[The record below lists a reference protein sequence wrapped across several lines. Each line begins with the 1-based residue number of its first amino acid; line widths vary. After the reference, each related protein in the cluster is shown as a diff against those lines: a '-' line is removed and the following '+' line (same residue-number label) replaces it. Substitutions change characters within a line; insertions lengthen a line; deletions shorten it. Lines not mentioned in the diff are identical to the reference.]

1 MLERLFG
8 SITRLKLLKAFLFQ
22 PTKRF
27 TADELLR
34 TYKFKAD
41 SLRREL
47 DNLME
52 LGLIAEGVEQPENAS
67 AEAVAEVEQ
76 AAPVATAKSKKEP
89 SDAKALAGK
98 KEKEIK
104 YYQLNR
110 AFVLVDEI
118 KTLLA
123 RGQVLYER
131 NFIDKLLTTGN
142 IKYLMLSGFFVNRT
156 DAPVD
161 LLIVGRINK
170 VKLVKII
177 KEFEIELGREVNF
190 THFEPQE
197 FLYRKS
203 LADVFIY
210 ELLEGPN
217 MVVIDEILNF

>member
-52 LGLIAEGVEQPENAS
+52 LGLIAEGAEQPENAS
-67 AEAVAEVEQ
+67 AEAVAEGEQ
-76 AAPVATAKSKKEP
+76 AAPVATAKSKKE
-89 SDAKALAGK
+89 

-177 KEFEIELGREVNF
+177 KEFEVELGREVNF

>member
-52 LGLIAEGVEQPENAS
+52 LGLIAEGVEQPENIP
-67 AEAVAEVEQ
+67 AETAADSTVSTEV
-76 AAPVATAKSKKEP
+76 TSGK
-89 SDAKALAGK
+89 KALSGK

-170 VKLVKII
+170 IKLVKII
-177 KEFEIELGREVNF
+177 KEFEVELGREVNF